1 MTVIPIQNKINSY
14 QHFAAEYG
22 DLNLTNHL
30 PMAQFA
36 MFRMGANDADFNR
49 FSNHYIC
56 LHDLPPVGS
65 TTGIRLQDDNWQDY
79 LGTRK
84 YFADY
89 RLFFGEQLNKLGRKR
104 YLGVYFNSLVGGIS
118 SAAFHSLI
126 RLAYGVDSENDEEI
140 LSGMAYLADA
150 YLELHGPLPKTS
162 TSGTSLHDQMNYVSS
177 ELASG
182 RLKLP
187 ALEGIIFQKMEAVS
201 QPDVLADISD
211 NLSIPA
217 GTTLRDFADLAL
229 NLYLSTKDFTTLHT
243 VTSCHASRVM
253 MPFIED
259 ESSYLQYFYQA
270 FLAAYLTIGAP
281 PIELHGTSL
290 QPSDENLIEEIKAA
304 AQKATDDHDIK
315 LTYTALEEHQA
326 YHNSLYLKAA
336 VELYPGLLLK

>member
-1 MTVIPIQNKINSY
+1 MFSSEVCRSLIIRILEQQVTVIPIQNKINSY

-65 TTGIRLQDDNWQDY
+65 TTGIRLRDDNWQDY

-140 LSGMAYLADA
+140 LSGEPTMRPRARSNRPSFDDSMITGVARKRAFFL
-150 YLELHGPLPKTS
+150 
-162 TSGTSLHDQMNYVSS
+162 
-177 ELASG
+177 
-182 RLKLP
+182 
-187 ALEGIIFQKMEAVS
+187 
-201 QPDVLADISD
+201 IS
-211 NLSIPA
+211 
-217 GTTLRDFADLAL
+217 
-229 NLYLSTKDFTTLHT
+229 
-243 VTSCHASRVM
+243 
-253 MPFIED
+253 
-259 ESSYLQYFYQA
+259 
-270 FLAAYLTIGAP
+270 
-281 PIELHGTSL
+281 
-290 QPSDENLIEEIKAA
+290 
-304 AQKATDDHDIK
+304 AQ
-315 LTYTALEEHQA
+315 
-326 YHNSLYLKAA
+326 
-336 VELYPGLLLK
+336 V